1 VGKRKNTRKKKRV
14 TTARASFQKK
24 KEKEKKKKDFC
35 FSSSLFLFYFIY
47 FPKNNRV
54 QNPSRP
60 HVIFAAHLF
69 FSFFALLILGCCAF
83 RPSVQSLLVDGPFV

>member
-60 HVIFAAHLF
+60 HVRFAAHLNI
-69 FSFFALLILGCCAF
+69 LLFF
-83 RPSVQSLLVDGPFV
+83 RPPFFGLLRIPTVRPVVAR